1 MYPDYPDPMPA
12 FAYIGGQGRG
22 LLESALA
29 EPGQGF
35 GGRYLHRTM
44 PDKAAALLRSIIKNH
59 PLVDGNKRLALTAT
73 IVFYISNGWLFFV
86 PRDEAVRRCL
96 EIARAAGNVD
106 VREIAA
112 WMRRRAL
119 SLKRLDRMTET
130 ELQRTLATIAPGESD
145 ARQLLTQIIR
155 TRGFIR
161 RHRERLREAY
171 RATQT

>member
-12 FAYIGGQGRG
+12 FAYIGHQGRAM
-22 LLESALA
+22 LESALA

-86 PRDEAVRRCL
+86 PRDEAVSRCL
-96 EIARAAGNVD
+96 EIASAAGNVD
-106 VREIAA
+106 VKEIVA
-112 WMRRRAL
+112 WMRPKAF
-119 SLKRLDRMTET
+119 SLQRLDRMTEL
-130 ELQRTLATIAPGESD
+130 ELRQTLDAIAPETSD
-145 ARQLLTQIIR
+145 ARELSIQLIR
-155 TRGFIR
+155 LRSFLQR
-161 RHRERLREAY
+161 YNDSSREAY